1 MSSTNKS
8 SWDVKFLLKVTLSM
22 FFLVLIFAVMIVLS
36 LGFTDNNE
44 SFEWDDGWTI
54 QVRDETY
61 VDQSISQ
68 FGMDTVDP
76 GETVI
81 LTNNIPDTF
90 GDRAISV
97 SFFSYQSK
105 VEAYIDGNSYYS
117 YGRTEY
123 NEGSFIPTEN
133 NVLDLGSEN
142 CGKEIRIEITASN
155 HYSFKYVDKIII
167 GPNNQLF
174 SYLMHS
180 KFVAIF
186 SGLFL
191 VSVGLITIGLSLI
204 FLIEHTDWVQTFV
217 MGVFIILLGAWIES
231 NSRALFVFNND
242 SSLDTIIEYV
252 TFYLFPLPLTLYFRN
267 YAQKNK
273 RNKNIWLGFLSL
285 QIIGFI
291 LSIILHVSNVVY
303 FPDLSPYWHVF
314 YVTYAVFLVFLMIRK
329 FVDKSADKYDK
340 LLFAGFFVFAVSV
353 ILGILASEFSPSN
366 FGVPLTS
373 TIVLPAASVI
383 LVLFLLGS
391 YFSRI
396 IDYLYQKG
404 EHDSLTRLAYV
415 DFLTDI
421 PNRTNAV
428 KYMERID
435 NKNDQLAVMSCDV
448 NDLKRVND
456 KFGHLVGDELLKD
469 FAEILRETFAREG
482 SVIARMGG
490 DEFLVVFNGTSKEKI
505 ETQIETFKDNIK
517 NFNETGDRIYK
528 LSICYGIAFRKKGED
543 INALDLYKESDDRM
557 YAMKQ
562 EYHKSHPRY
571 NSNDDN
577 S

>member
-1 MSSTNKS
+1 
-8 SWDVKFLLKVTLSM
+8 M

>member
-1 MSSTNKS
+1 MSNTHKKI
-8 SWDVKFLLKVTLSM
+8 WDVKFIVKVTLSM
-22 FFLVLIFAVMIVLS
+22 LFLILIFVTMIVLS

-44 SFEWDDGWTI
+44 SIDWDEGWTI
-54 QVRDETY
+54 QVRDETF

-68 FGMDTVDP
+68 FSMDTANP
-76 GETVI
+76 GETVV
-81 LTNNIPDTF
+81 LTNTIPDTF

-97 SFFSYQSK
+97 SFFTYQSK
-105 VEAYIDGNSYYS
+105 VEAYVDGNSYYS
-117 YGRTEY
+117 FGRKEY
-123 NEGSFIPTEN
+123 NEGSFIATEN
-133 NVLDLGSEN
+133 NVVDLGSEN
-142 CGKEIRIEITASN
+142 CGKEIRIEITASDY
-155 HYSFKYVDKIII
+155 YSFKYIDKIVI

-204 FLIEHTDWVQTFV
+204 FLIEHTDWSQTFV
-217 MGVFIILLGAWIES
+217 IGVFIILLGAWIEC

-242 SSLDTIIEYV
+242 SSLDTLIEYL

-267 YAQKNK
+267 YAQKNT
-273 RNKNIWLGFLSL
+273 RNRSVWLGFLSL
-285 QIIGFI
+285 QIIGFV
-291 LSIILHVSNVVY
+291 LSIILHASKVVF
-303 FPDLSPYWHVF
+303 FPDLLPYWHVF
-314 YVTYAVFLVFLMIRK
+314 YVIYAVFLVFLMIRR
-329 FVDKSADKYDK
+329 FIEKSADKYDK
-340 LLFAGFFVFAVSV
+340 LLFTGFFVFAVSV
-353 ILGILASEFSPSN
+353 LIGIIASEFSPN
-366 FGVPLTS
+366 NIGVPLTS
-373 TIVLPAASVI
+373 TIVLPSASVI

-428 KYMERID
+428 KYMEKSD
-435 NKNDQLAVMSCDV
+435 NKNEQLAVMSCDV

-469 FAEILRETFAREG
+469 FAEILRFTFAKEG

-490 DEFLVVFNGTSKEKI
+490 DEFLIVFNGTPREKI
-505 ETQIETFKDNIK
+505 EQQIENFKNNIK
-517 NFNETGDRIYK
+517 SFNEKSDKVYN
-528 LSICYGIAFRKKGED
+528 LSICYGIAFRKKDEN
-543 INALDLYKESDDRM
+543 INALELYKESDDKM

-571 NSNDDN
+571 NSNDEN

>member
-1 MSSTNKS
+1 
-8 SWDVKFLLKVTLSM
+8 M

-303 FPDLSPYWHVF
+303 FPDLLPYWHVF